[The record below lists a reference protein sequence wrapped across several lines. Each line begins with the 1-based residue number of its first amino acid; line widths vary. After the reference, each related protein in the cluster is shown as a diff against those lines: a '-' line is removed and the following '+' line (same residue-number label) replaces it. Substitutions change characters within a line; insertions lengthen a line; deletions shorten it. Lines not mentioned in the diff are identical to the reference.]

1 MKMNRIEKL
10 CRGKIQPKEEDF
22 KWIFYYMLDREVE
35 LNRYAW
41 SKIIRCLDQA
51 KEVIKNEI

>member
-1 MKMNRIEKL
+1 MKMDRIEKL

-22 KWIFYYMLDREVE
+22 KWMFYYMLEREQE
-35 LNRYAW
+35 WFRRLE
-41 SKIIRCLDQA
+41 QA

>member
-1 MKMNRIEKL
+1 MKMDRIEKL

-22 KWIFYYMLDREVE
+22 KWMFYYMLDREVE
-35 LNRYAW
+35 L
-41 SKIIRCLDQA
+41 IRCLDQA